1 MSLID
6 VPALMGPSEVLGAT
20 ESDPA
25 LSPLVVRAE
34 GSDVAAYRRIRHDA
48 FVAEQAIF
56 SGTDRD
62 DLDDDPRTIVLVARV
77 GAEVIGGVRIAPAT
91 AIDIGW
97 WTGSR
102 LVVAPGARG
111 AAGIGSA
118 LVRAACALAE
128 QLGVIRFDATVQER
142 SSILF
147 RRIGWETTGTT
158 VIGGVDHRRMRW
170 PIGRYQWLVDATKS
184 HLAALLEPGSLSS
197 ADPGA
202 SLGSLSSAGSPS
214 SSGSPSS
221 IGSLSS
227 LGGAG
232 WLGDDGAPVPGT
244 DVIAACD
251 AILPSMVERD
261 PEWAGWCGVLVNVN
275 DLSAMGAAPVGLL
288 DAVAGRDAAFVRRV
302 LAGVRRGAEAWGV
315 PLLGGHTQVG
325 APASLSITALG
336 RTSTPVPGGGGRL
349 GDALSLT
356 VDVGGSWRPGYSG
369 SQWNSTEAR
378 RSGELRDL
386 AGTVARA
393 QPAAAKDVS
402 MAGIVGTVGMLA
414 EASGYGAVIEV
425 GAVPVPGSSAA
436 GGSGAAGSVSMG
448 SVSMGSV
455 SMGDWLG
462 CFPGFG
468 MVTADRAGRSRMSSP
483 YAVTAEMGELTTS
496 PGVRLRWP
504 DGETTLAVSGGVT
517 GLGPA

>member
-6 VPALMGPSEVLGAT
+6 VPALMGPSGVLGAT

-34 GSDVAAYRRIRHDA
+34 GSDVAAYRRLRHDA

-147 RRIGWETTGTT
+147 RRIGWETTGTA
-158 VIGGVDHRRMRW
+158 VIGGVEHRRMRW
-170 PIGRYQWLVDATKS
+170 PIGRYQRLVDATKS

-197 ADPGA
+197 
-202 SLGSLSSAGSPS
+202 
-214 SSGSPSS
+214 
-221 IGSLSS
+221 

-232 WLGDDGAPVPGT
+232 WVGDDGAPVPGT

-302 LAGVRRGAEAWGV
+302 LAGVCRGAEAWGI

-425 GAVPVPGSSAA
+425 GAVPVPGSGAA
-436 GGSGAAGSVSMG
+436 GGSGVTGSRVA
-448 SVSMGSV
+448 GSV